1 MGIAGRQ
8 ARWLINYNN
17 CWTAESAM
25 RLLNKF
31 LVLIVVAIFA
41 VVGWVI
47 YFAKQPVKLPSTP
60 YDLVLK
66 HGSSLRG
73 IAQQMVR
80 EGILPEPWTFI
91 LLVRAQGLAGD
102 IKAGNYELR
111 PGMSNYDLFLMIT
124 DGITTQRSITFIE
137 GWSFR
142 QMREALNRHE
152 DVRHLTM
159 PMTDQA
165 ILRQIGATE
174 TVAEGLFFPDSYYF
188 DSGMSDLEI
197 LKRAYETMQRKLARA
212 WETRDAGLPYRTP
225 YEALIMASIVEKE
238 TGLASER
245 PMIASVFLNR
255 MRLGMRLQTD
265 PTVIYGLGENFD
277 GNLRKRDLLQDNEY
291 NTYTRAGLPPTPI
304 AMPGIA
310 AIEAALH
317 PARSKALYFVGKGDG
332 SHVFSSN
339 LNDHNRAVRR
349 YQLGRN

>member
-1 MGIAGRQ
+1 MGWQ
-8 ARWLINYNN
+8 NNYNN
-17 CWTAESAM
+17 GWIGKNDM

-31 LVLIVVAIFA
+31 LVLVLLLVFA
-41 VVGWVI
+41 VGGWVI
-47 YFAKQPVKLPSTP
+47 YFAKHPVKLPSTP

-66 HGSSLRG
+66 HDSSLRG

-80 EGILPEPWTFI
+80 EGILAEPWTFMF
-91 LLVRAQGLAGD
+91 LVRAQGLAGD

-111 PGMSNYDLFLMIT
+111 EGMTNYDLFLMIT

-142 QMREALNRHE
+142 QVREALNRHE
-152 DVRHLTM
+152 DVRHLSM
-159 PMTDQA
+159 AMTDQE

-188 DSGMSDLEI
+188 DSGMSDMDI

-212 WETRDAGLPYRTP
+212 WESREAGLPYRTP

-255 MRLGMRLQTD
+255 LKLGMRLQTD
-265 PTVIYGLGENFD
+265 PTVIYGLGEGFD

-304 AMPGIA
+304 AMPGMG

-317 PARSKALYFVGKGDG
+317 PAQSKALYFVGKGDG
-332 SHVFSSN
+332 SHAFSSN
-339 LNDHNRAVRR
+339 LNEHNRAVRR

>member
-1 MGIAGRQ
+1 
-8 ARWLINYNN
+8 
-17 CWTAESAM
+17 M
-25 RLLNKF
+25 RLLNKL
-31 LVLIVVAIFA
+31 LVLILLFIVAA
-41 VVGWVI
+41 VGWVI
-47 YFAKQPVKLPSTP
+47 YFSKQQIKLPNTP

-80 EGILPEPWTFI
+80 EGILAEPWTFV
-91 LLVRAQGLAGD
+91 LLVRAQGMASD

-111 PGMSNYDLFLMIT
+111 EGMTNHDLFLMIT
-124 DGITTQRSITFIE
+124 DGITTQSNITFIE

-142 QMREALNRHE
+142 QMREALNRDE
-152 DVRHLTM
+152 NVRHLSM
-159 PMTDQA
+159 AMTDQE

-188 DSGMSDLEI
+188 DSGMSDLDI
-197 LKRAYETMQRKLARA
+197 LKRAYETMQRKLAHA
-212 WETRDAGLPYRTP
+212 WEGRNPDLPYRAP

-255 MRLGMRLQTD
+255 LKLGMRLQTD
-265 PTVIYGLGENFD
+265 PTVIYGLGESFD

-291 NTYTRAGLPPTPI
+291 NTYTRVGLPPTPI
-304 AMPGIA
+304 AMPGMG
-310 AIEAALH
+310 AIEASLH
-317 PARSKALYFVGKGDG
+317 PVQSNMLYFVGKGDG
-332 SHVFSSN
+332 GHAFSSN

-349 YQLGRN
+349 YQLGKN